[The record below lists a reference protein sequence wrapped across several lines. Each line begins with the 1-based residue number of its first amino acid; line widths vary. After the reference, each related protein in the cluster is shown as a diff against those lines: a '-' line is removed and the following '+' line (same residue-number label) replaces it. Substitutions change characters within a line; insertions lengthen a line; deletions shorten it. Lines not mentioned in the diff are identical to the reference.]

1 MYVYQQI
8 QEAIRIKKILLE
20 QSEYIEKVAQVLIDA
35 FKIGK
40 KLLIFGNGGSAA
52 DAQHWAAEFSG
63 SFYNRRRPPLPAI
76 ALTTNS
82 SEITAI
88 GNDFGFEY
96 IFEKPLSALAQ
107 KGDIVMGISTSGNSK
122 NVLLAL
128 ETAIQKECTVIG
140 FTGKTGGK
148 MKNLC
153 HYCFCID
160 STDVARIQ
168 EAHELIAHLLCAR
181 VEQELFENKSYT
193 L

>member
-8 QEAIRIKKILLE
+8 EEAIRIKKTLLA
-20 QSEYIEKVAQVLIDA
+20 QSEYIEQVAQVLIQA
-35 FKIGK
+35 FKANQ

-63 SFYNRRRPPLPAI
+63 SFYNRKRPALPAI

-82 SEITAI
+82 SEVTAI

-96 IFEKPLSALAQ
+96 IFQKPLSALAQ
-107 KGDIVMGISTSGNSK
+107 KGDVVIGISTSGNSK
-122 NVLLAL
+122 NVLLAI
-128 ETAIQKECTVIG
+128 ETAIEKECIVIG

-148 MKNLC
+148 LKELC
-153 HYCFCID
+153 HYCFCVD

-181 VEQELFENKSYT
+181 VEQALFGNCT
-193 L
+193 

>member
-1 MYVYQQI
+1 MYIYNEI
-8 QEAIRIKKILLE
+8 QEAIRIKQQLLL
-20 QSEYIEKVAQVLIDA
+20 QAEYIEQVAQVLMTA
-35 FKIGK
+35 FRQGK

-63 SFYNRRRPPLPAI
+63 SFYNRNRAALPAI

-88 GNDFGFEY
+88 GNDFGFEH
-96 IFEKPLSALAQ
+96 IFEKPLSALANA
-107 KGDIVMGISTSGNSK
+107 GDVVIGISTSGNSK

-128 ETAIQKECTVIG
+128 ETAVKKECITIG

-148 MKNLC
+148 MATLC
-153 HYCFCID
+153 RYCFQID

-168 EAHELIAHLLCAR
+168 EGHELIAHLLCAR
-181 VEQELFENKSYT
+181 VEQELFGK
-193 L
+193 